1 MTIPTN
7 LMIQAVN
14 EFERCGRL
22 IAAGLGLVKLRER
35 YETWW
40 RDDLP
45 PDERTWRDYTAKHMR
60 FGTERAQELLGR
72 MTGMHQHRW
81 PDVRRSSSVAVI
93 EPTALDR
100 ALAALAAHP
109 ERSNRAIAAE
119 ISLSEATVRRARQKL
134 AAGS

>member
-1 MTIPTN
+1 MIDTA

-45 PDERTWRDYTAKHMR
+45 PDPNRRQDAVHEVRDRIRLPVRLRGGLYADSPM
-60 FGTERAQELLGR
+60 GEASA
-72 MTGMHQHRW
+72 
-81 PDVRRSSSVAVI
+81 RRSLRVGTHRARPRHGGDRGLSTEI
-93 EPTALDR
+93 EPS
-100 ALAALAAHP
+100 P
-109 ERSNRAIAAE
+109 SKGNWP
-119 ISLSEATVRRARQKL
+119 
-134 AAGS
+134 